1 MSKPKNI
8 IFIVADSLRY
18 DSMTS
23 QGISLP
29 YTEANATFFR
39 NARSSGCWTLPSN
52 ASIFTGT
59 LPHVHGAT
67 SQTRELNPDLPTLGE
82 KLQEDGYSTYQV
94 TANIATTDVF
104 GLDRGFDKVYPIWQ
118 DVPAKFQRLQQ
129 FLLLVGKPRLRN
141 KIFSRD
147 FVNQKLSQDLEMA
160 KTWLQNTYLD
170 IFDKARKILR
180 ENRDKGQSSFLYL
193 NLMETHFPYHVAPTF
208 NTSTEG
214 IVNSIREVYSLFH
227 FINQSFLKTDK
238 NHIKDDMMSTLLE
251 RQRISWEL
259 IREDLDNFIREL
271 HENEDNLVIF
281 CSDHGDN
288 FGDQHW
294 IYHFS
299 NVTDG
304 GNRVP
309 IFWLDHENS
318 HQKNIDAP
326 VSARHLYDSILD
338 SCDLNHEGPSLIREP
353 EASVPVLQSYW
364 YNNKGK
370 TLPKFKYNQ
379 FCFVEN
385 GMRYALRNND
395 WMMAPVGENGKEPEF
410 QQLDQNVDPV
420 EEFVED
426 QDKKAYLRKNV
437 TDFHSFSASLLD

>member
-1 MSKPKNI
+1 MSKPRNI

-18 DSMTS
+18 DSIAS
-23 QGISLP
+23 QGIGLP

-59 LPHVHGAT
+59 LPHEHGAT
-67 SQTRELNPDLPTLGE
+67 SQTREMNPNLPTLGE

-104 GLDRGFDKVYPIWQ
+104 GLDRGFDKVYPIWHE
-118 DVPAKFQRLQQ
+118 VNANFHRLQQ
-129 FLLLVGKPRLRN
+129 FLVLVGKPRLRN
-141 KIFSRD
+141 KIFSKD

-170 IFDKARKILR
+170 IFDKARNILS
-180 ENRDKGQSSFLYL
+180 ENHEKGQSSFLYL

-208 NTSTEG
+208 NTSSEG
-214 IVNSIREVYSLFH
+214 IVNRIREIYSLFH

-238 NHIKDDMMSTLLE
+238 EYIKDDMMSTLLE
-251 RQRISWEL
+251 RQRISWER

-271 HENEDNLVIF
+271 HEDEDNLVIF

-318 HQKNIDAP
+318 QQKKIDAP

-338 SCDLNHEGPSLIREP
+338 SCGLNHEGPSLMREP

-385 GMRYALRNND
+385 GMRYVLRNND

-410 QQLDQNVDPV
+410 KPLGNGVDPV

-426 QDKKAYLRKNV
+426 QDKKAYLRKSA
-437 TDFHSFSASLLD
+437 TAFQSFSASLLD